1 MYSCKEGIDNP
12 IVGSFFFS
20 GARDP
25 YPSYGRSATG
35 RLYGTFDTET
45 LKKNVGLLDRI
56 VLVAAPVVLPEKAK
70 VDLFQRFNALKDKDP
85 AAIVASLRRFRCDQ
99 GEQLI

>member
-1 MYSCKEGIDNP
+1 MHNP
-12 IVGSFFFS
+12 IVGGFFFS

-25 YPSYGRSATG
+25 YASSYGRSRTG

-56 VLVAAPVVLPEKAK
+56 ILVAAPVVLPEKAK
-70 VDLFQRFNALKDKDP
+70 VDLFQRFDALKDKDP
-85 AAIVASLRRFRCDQ
+85 VAIVASLRRVSMF
-99 GEQLI
+99 